1 MKKIMILAGGTAT
14 AWHLV
19 NEIEKYYNNM
29 LEVYICDIN
38 PPYLIP
44 SSTKAKKFIQVPPIS
59 SNTYYEYIMSILEE
73 NKIDIIVPLIDFDL
87 GIFSKDNEDLK
98 KINVKSTAPTK
109 AVVDLLSD
117 KKNMTLWLKQLGIK
131 VPKLYTLDE
140 LEVDKNYVLKPKKG
154 FGSMGV
160 FIGNG
165 KDVRS
170 QYNDDFIIQELC
182 ENKEVTVE
190 IFKTEKGINTICRER
205 IEVKSGVCTK
215 ARIYKDNKLQDI
227 VLKITENIELPNA
240 SCIQFMKNRYG
251 EWCIT
256 DINLRLGAGTAL
268 SSKIGWQ
275 LARAAI
281 GEWIGIDM
289 DYSKLFVNFEGDKYV
304 VRVYEEVEMI

>member
-19 NEIEKYYNNM
+19 NEIEKYYNGI

-44 SSTKAKKFIQVPPIS
+44 SSTKSKKFIQVPPIS
-59 SNTYYEYIMSILEE
+59 SNAYYEYIMSILEE
-73 NKIDIIVPLIDFDL
+73 NQIDIIVPLIDLDL
-87 GIFSKDNEDLK
+87 EIFSKDNEDLK

-117 KKNMTLWLKQLGIK
+117 KKNMTLWLEKLGIK
-131 VPKLYTLDE
+131 VPKLYSIDE
-140 LEVDKNYVLKPKKG
+140 LEVGKNYVLKPKKG
-154 FGSMGV
+154 FGSRGV
-160 FIGNG
+160 FIGTD
-165 KDVRS
+165 KDIRI
-170 QYNDDFIIQELC
+170 QYNEDFIIQELC

-190 IFKTEKGINTICRER
+190 IFKNEKMINTICRER
-205 IEVKSGVCTK
+205 IEVKAGVCTK
-215 ARIYKDNKLQDI
+215 ARIFKDNKLQDI
-227 VLKITENIELPNA
+227 VVKITDSIEFPNA
-240 SCIQFMKNRYG
+240 SCIQFMKSRSG
-251 EWCIT
+251 EWYIT

-275 LARAAI
+275 LTRAAI
-281 GEWIGIDM
+281 GEWLEIDM
-289 DYSKLFVNFEGDKYV
+289 DYRELFTDFEGSKYV